1 MPTQSTLTLSDD
13 LHVTIKMMAAA
24 RRTSLSTLI
33 ADLLL
38 EGASQFFQEDP
49 ELAALIRSL
58 VEREEDMDDR
68 LRQDVLRLLDRLVAG
83 QQ

>member
-24 RRTSLSTLI
+24 RRTSLSTLV

-38 EGASQFFQEDP
+38 EGVSQTLREDP
-49 ELAALIRSL
+49 DLAGLIRSL
-58 VEREEDMDDR
+58 VERDENMDR
-68 LRQDVLRLLDRLVAG
+68 KLRQDVLRLLDRLAAR
-83 QQ
+83 